1 MRSSASKREHLAYRD
16 VVQRVPSIVM
26 PSAQGPHSSTE
37 RLWTVRQGARSLRAD
52 LIRDHRGWHVHF
64 LSNEHW
70 FASESVG
77 SRELAINSATAVLND
92 LIGEGW
98 VKTTS

>member
-26 PSAQGPHSSTE
+26 PSSQRSHSSTE
-37 RLWTVRQGARSLRAD
+37 RLWTVRQGDRSLSSEV
-52 LIRDHRGWHVHF
+52 IRDHRGWHVHF

-70 FASESVG
+70 FASESVA
-77 SRELAINSATAVLND
+77 SREVALSVAGALLND
-92 LIGEGW
+92 LIAEGW
-98 VKTTS
+98 VKLPG

>member
-26 PSAQGPHSSTE
+26 PSSQRSHSSTE
-37 RLWTVRQGARSLRAD
+37 RLWTVRQGDRSLSSEV
-52 LIRDHRGWHVHF
+52 IRDHRGWHVHF

>member
-1 MRSSASKREHLAYRD
+1 MKSSVSKRGHVAYRD

-26 PSAQGPHSSTE
+26 PSSQRSHSSTE
-37 RLWTVRQGARSLRAD
+37 RLWTVRQGDRSLSSEV
-52 LIRDHRGWHVHF
+52 IRDHRGWHVHF

-77 SRELAINSATAVLND
+77 SRELAINISTALLND
-92 LIGEGW
+92 LIGEEW
-98 VKTTS
+98 VKTQG

>member
-1 MRSSASKREHLAYRD
+1 MYRG
-16 VVQRVPSIVM
+16 VTQRVPSTA
-26 PSAQGPHSSTE
+26 PTATNRPHLSVE
-37 RLWTVRQGARSLRAD
+37 RLWTVRQGGQSLSAE
-52 LIRDHRGWHVHF
+52 LIRHHRGWQVHF

-92 LIGEGW
+92 LIAEGW
-98 VKTTS
+98 VKTPG

>member
-1 MRSSASKREHLAYRD
+1 MMSSASKREHLTYRD

-26 PSAQGPHSSTE
+26 PATQGPHSSTE
-37 RLWTVRQGARSLRAD
+37 RLWTVRQGARSLSVE
-52 LIRDHRGWHVHF
+52 LIRDHRGWQVHF

-98 VKTTS
+98 VKTTG

>member
-26 PSAQGPHSSTE
+26 PATQGPHSSTE
-37 RLWTVRQGARSLRAD
+37 RLWTVRQGDRSLSSEV
-52 LIRDHRGWHVHF
+52 IRDHRGWHVHF
-64 LSNEHW
+64 LSNERW

-77 SRELAINSATAVLND
+77 SREVALSVAGALLND
-92 LIGEGW
+92 LIAEGW
-98 VKTTS
+98 VKLPG